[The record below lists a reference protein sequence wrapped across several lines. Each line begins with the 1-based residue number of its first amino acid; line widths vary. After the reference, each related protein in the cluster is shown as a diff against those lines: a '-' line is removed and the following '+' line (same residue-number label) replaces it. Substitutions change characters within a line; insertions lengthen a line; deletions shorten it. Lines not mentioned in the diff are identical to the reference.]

1 MFETT
6 HDIKTYQIEIANFF
20 RNPVDPIN
28 FGMHYYL
35 DDKNKENP
43 LKKDEKEILNKII
56 EAKKKEKKDKPN
68 TTKKTIKSTLEDKYD
83 APEEEPNQD
92 SQTPIINSA
101 ELDLNKRLYRML
113 FMFSD
118 FLWNKAVEVPKEK
131 LFLIFNFLGNNYKV
145 KLGTH
150 YERLH
155 YFDVDFFKIFYI
167 ITDEQRGFN
176 DYVEKNKV

>member
-1 MFETT
+1 LFETT
-6 HDIKTYQIEIANFF
+6 HDIKNYQIEIANFF

-28 FGMHYYL
+28 FGMYYYL
-35 DDKNKENP
+35 DDKNKENS
-43 LKKDEKEILNKII
+43 LKKDEKELLNKII
-56 EAKKKEKKDKPN
+56 EAKKKDNP
-68 TTKKTIKSTLEDKYD
+68 TYTSKKTIKSILEDKYN

-101 ELDLNKRLYRML
+101 ELDSNKRLYRVL

-118 FLWNKAVEVPKEK
+118 FLWSKEVEVPKEQ

-167 ITDEQRGFN
+167 ITDEQRGFD
-176 DYVEKNKV
+176 DYVKKNKV